1 MMEQRLFMRPIDEIP
16 SGPLREIRERI
27 TAADKEYERAAKA
40 YCEAVREMVP
50 QGSLVTAELGRA
62 IVEIEVTGH
71 SDIWW
76 SSPGEIIGINTVT
89 GKQRHFYPMNII
101 AVILP

>member
-1 MMEQRLFMRPIDEIP
+1 MAEQRLFKRPLDEVP
-16 SGPLREIRERI
+16 PGPLRDIRERI
-27 TAADKEYERAAKA
+27 TAARMEYERAAKA
-40 YCEAVREMVP
+40 YCETVREAVP

-71 SDIWW
+71 SVIWW

-89 GKQRHFYPMNII
+89 GKQRHFYPTNIMS
-101 AVILP
+101 VTLP